1 MESLHK
7 LQNCEDYE
15 CVVIDECEANL
26 SVFSSI
32 TMRKNQ
38 INCLEILS
46 NFIKKSKHT
55 IFTSAFTTQKTIDYI
70 NSFNVN
76 SVCIF
81 NKTIPNEKKTF
92 QFKEEILTIK
102 LLENMHSNLLKI
114 NYILKLNKFLGIE
127 NTCLSSSYIP
137 RDKIESLSNFFI
149 KEIKNINILFGF
161 NIIVKEKW
169 DFNHSMILLKKIY
182 KSWTNSSFN
191 SNSNIH
197 KKVISY
203 NFVPNIVFYNNDVYS
218 NPFYNNKK
226 NIIIKIMTIEDSVI
240 EQKILKNHYKQYIIE
255 K

>member
-55 IFTSAFTTQKTIDYI
+55 IFASAFTTQKTIDYI

-137 RDKIESLSNFFI
+137 RDKIESLSTFFI
-149 KEIKNINILFGF
+149 KEIKKYQHIIRIQYYSKRKMGF
-161 NIIVKEKW
+161 
-169 DFNHSMILLKKIY
+169 
-182 KSWTNSSFN
+182 
-191 SNSNIH
+191 
-197 KKVISY
+197 
-203 NFVPNIVFYNNDVYS
+203 
-218 NPFYNNKK
+218 
-226 NIIIKIMTIEDSVI
+226 
-240 EQKILKNHYKQYIIE
+240 
-255 K
+255 